1 MAGVTRE
8 ARLAADRLPD
18 RVSIGV
24 LTKVFPPALVDAV
37 IDEAGAREQR
47 KRSLPA
53 RMTVYVTLAMWLFM
67 GSGYDTVVRQLVE
80 GLRWSRR
87 GWGTWRVPSTGSI
100 TKARA
105 RLGPQPLRL
114 LFDRVAGPVAT
125 PGTAGVFWR
134 GLRVTAMDGSTLDLP
149 DSPANALEFG
159 RPTSQH
165 KPGPYPQVR
174 LVGLAE
180 CGSQALIDMAF
191 GPFRTG
197 EQTLAAD
204 LIDSMTAG
212 MLVLADRNFAGIQLM
227 SAAAATGAELLW
239 RMPAN
244 FSLTVKQ
251 VLPDGTYLTELIAR
265 NGGKGR
271 VRRRLTVR
279 IIEYSV
285 LTTDATTDTDTD
297 TDTDG
302 DGDGDGDGEQVSELF
317 CLATTLT
324 DPATAPALELAQL
337 YAQRW
342 EFETLLGALK
352 TRQRG
357 PRIVLRSHTP
367 DGVRQELWA
376 MFCVYHAL
384 RELIVTAADPAGVD
398 PRRISFTHTL
408 RAAGRSLTAPPFP
421 PAPTT

>member
-8 ARLAADRLPD
+8 ARSAADRLPD

-24 LTKVFPPALVDAV
+24 LTKVFPPALVDTV

-100 TKARA
+100 TKARV

-114 LFDRVAGPVAT
+114 LFDRVAGPVGT
-125 PGTAGVFWR
+125 PETPGVFWR
-134 GLRVTAMDGSTLDLP
+134 GLRVTAMDGSTLDIP
-149 DSPANALEFG
+149 DSPANDEEFG

-180 CGSQALIDMAF
+180 CGSQALIDMKF
-191 GPFRTG
+191 GPFRSG

-204 LIDSMTAG
+204 LIESMTAE
-212 MLVLADRNFAGIQLM
+212 MLVLADRNFAGIRLM
-227 SAAAATGAELLW
+227 SAVTATGAELLW

-244 FSLTVKQ
+244 FNLTVER
-251 VLPDGTYLTELIAR
+251 VLSDGTYLTELTAR
-265 NGGKGR
+265 NRGKR
-271 VRRRLTVR
+271 PAHDRLTVR

-285 LTTDATTDTDTD
+285 LTTDEN
-297 TDTDG
+297 
-302 DGDGDGDGEQVSELF
+302 GEQVSELF

-337 YAQRW
+337 YTQRW
-342 EFETLLGALK
+342 EFETLLDALK

-357 PRIVLRSHTP
+357 PRVVLRSHTP

-384 RELIVTAADPAGVD
+384 RELIVTAADPAGID

-408 RAAGRSLTAPPFP
+408 RTAGRSLTAPPFP

>member
-8 ARLAADRLPD
+8 ARSAADRLPD

-24 LTKVFPPALVDAV
+24 LARMFPAALVDEV

-47 KRSLPA
+47 KRSLPT
-53 RMTVYVTLAMWLFM
+53 RLTVYVTLAMWLFM

-100 TKARA
+100 TKART

-114 LFDRVAGPVAT
+114 LFDRVAGPVGI
-125 PGTAGVFWR
+125 PETAGVFWR
-134 GLRVTAMDGSTLDLP
+134 GLRVTAMDGSTLDIP
-149 DSPANALEFG
+149 DTPANDKEFG

-180 CGSQALIDMAF
+180 CGSQALINVAF

-197 EQTLAAD
+197 EHTLAAD

-212 MLVLADRNFAGIQLM
+212 MLVLADRNFAGTQLM

-239 RMPAN
+239 RMPSN
-244 FSLTVKQ
+244 FTLTVEQ
-251 VLPDGTYLTELIAR
+251 VLPDGTYLTELTAR

-279 IIEYSV
+279 IIEYCV
-285 LTTDATTDTDTD
+285 LTTDE
-297 TDTDG
+297 
-302 DGDGDGDGEQVSELF
+302 DGEQISELF

-324 DPATAPALELAQL
+324 DPATAPAIELAQL

-384 RELIVTAADPAGVD
+384 RELIATAADPAGID

-408 RAAGRSLTAPPFP
+408 RTAGRSLAAPAFP

>member
-1 MAGVTRE
+1 VAGVTRE
-8 ARLAADRLPD
+8 ARSAADRLPD

-24 LTKVFPPALVDAV
+24 LAKVFPPALVDQV

-53 RMTVYVTLAMWLFM
+53 RLTVYITLAMWLFM

-100 TKARA
+100 TKART
-105 RLGPQPLRL
+105 RLGSRPLRL
-114 LFDRVAGPVAT
+114 LFGRVAGPVGT
-125 PGTAGVFWR
+125 PSTPGVFWR
-134 GLRVTAMDGSTLDLP
+134 DLRVTAMDGSTLDIP
-149 DSPANALEFG
+149 DTPDNAKEFG
-159 RPTSQH
+159 RPVSQH

-180 CGSQALIDMAF
+180 CGSQALIDVAF

-197 EQTLAAD
+197 EHTLAAD

-212 MLVLADRNFAGIQLM
+212 MLVLADRGFAGAKLM
-227 SAAAATGAELLW
+227 SAAAATGAHLLW
-239 RMPAN
+239 RIPSN
-244 FSLTVKQ
+244 FTLTVGQ
-251 VLPDGTYLTELIAR
+251 VLADGTYLTELVAR

-271 VRRRLTVR
+271 LLHRITVR

-285 LTTDATTDTDTD
+285 LTTDEN
-297 TDTDG
+297 
-302 DGDGDGDGEQVSELF
+302 GEQISELF

-324 DPATAPALELAQL
+324 DPATAPAIELAEL

-367 DGVRQELWA
+367 DGVRQEMWA

-384 RELIVTAADPAGVD
+384 RELIVTAADPAGID

-408 RAAGRSLTAPPFP
+408 RTAGRSLTAPPFP

>member
-1 MAGVTRE
+1 
-8 ARLAADRLPD
+8 
-18 RVSIGV
+18 
-24 LTKVFPPALVDAV
+24 
-37 IDEAGAREQR
+37 
-47 KRSLPA
+47 
-53 RMTVYVTLAMWLFM
+53 
-67 GSGYDTVVRQLVE
+67 
-80 GLRWSRR
+80 
-87 GWGTWRVPSTGSI
+87 
-100 TKARA
+100 
-105 RLGPQPLRL
+105 
-114 LFDRVAGPVAT
+114 
-125 PGTAGVFWR
+125 
-134 GLRVTAMDGSTLDLP
+134 VTAIDGSTLDIP
-149 DSPANALEFG
+149 DSAANAAEFG

-180 CGSQALIDMAF
+180 CGSQALIDMTF
-191 GPFRTG
+191 GPFRAG

-212 MLVLADRNFAGIQLM
+212 TLVLADRNFAGIQLM

-244 FSLTVKQ
+244 FNLTVKQ

-271 VRRRLTVR
+271 VRHRLTVR

-285 LTTDATTDTDTD
+285 LTTDTDTDT
-297 TDTDG
+297 
-302 DGDGDGDGEQVSELF
+302 EQVSELF

-342 EFETLLGALK
+342 EIETLLGALK

-384 RELIVTAADPAGVD
+384 RELIATAADPTGLD

-408 RAAGRSLTAPPFP
+408 RTAGRSLTAPPFP

>member
-8 ARLAADRLPD
+8 ARSAADRLPD

-114 LFDRVAGPVAT
+114 LFDRIAGPVAT
-125 PGTAGVFWR
+125 PGTPGVFWR

-149 DSPANALEFG
+149 DSSANAQEFG

-165 KPGPYPQVR
+165 KPGPYPQAR

-180 CGSQALIDMAF
+180 CGSQALIDMTF
-191 GPFRTG
+191 GPFRAG

-227 SAAAATGAELLW
+227 SAAASTGAELLW
-239 RMPAN
+239 RIPAN
-244 FSLTVKQ
+244 FSLTVEQ

-271 VRRRLTVR
+271 VRGRLTVR

-285 LTTDATTDTDTD
+285 LTTDA
-297 TDTDG
+297 
-302 DGDGDGDGEQVSELF
+302 DGEQISELF

-342 EFETLLGALK
+342 EFETLLDALK

-357 PRIVLRSHTP
+357 PRILLRSHTP

-384 RELIVTAADPAGVD
+384 RELIVTAANPAGID

>member
-1 MAGVTRE
+1 VVAGVTRE
-8 ARLAADRLPD
+8 ARSAADRLPD

-24 LTKVFPPALVDAV
+24 LAKVFPPALVDEV

-53 RMTVYVTLAMWLFM
+53 RLTVYVTLAMWLFM

-87 GWGTWRVPSTGSI
+87 GWGGWRVPSTGSI

-105 RLGPQPLRL
+105 RLGPQPVRL
-114 LFDRVAGPVAT
+114 LFAKVAGPVGTLET
-125 PGTAGVFWR
+125 PGVFWR
-134 GLRVTAMDGSTLDLP
+134 GLRVTAMDGSTLDIP
-149 DSPANALEFG
+149 DTPANTEEFG

-174 LVGLAE
+174 LVALAE
-180 CGSQALIDMAF
+180 CGSQALINVAF

-197 EQTLAAD
+197 ENTLAAD

-212 MLVLADRNFAGIQLM
+212 TLVLADRGFAGVKLM
-227 SAAAATGAELLW
+227 SAAAATGAHLLW
-239 RMPAN
+239 RIPSN
-244 FSLTVKQ
+244 FHLTVGQ

-271 VRRRLTVR
+271 LLHRITVRITVR

-285 LTTDATTDTDTD
+285 LTTDA
-297 TDTDG
+297 
-302 DGDGDGDGEQVSELF
+302 DGEQVSDLF

-324 DPATAPALELAQL
+324 DPATAPALELAEL

-367 DGVRQELWA
+367 NGVRQELWA

-384 RELIVTAADPAGVD
+384 RELIVTAADPAGID

-408 RAAGRSLTAPPFP
+408 RTAGRSLTAPHFP

>member
-8 ARLAADRLPD
+8 ARSAADRLPD

-24 LTKVFPPALVDAV
+24 LAKVFPPALVDAV

-125 PGTAGVFWR
+125 PGTAGAFWR
-134 GLRVTAMDGSTLDLP
+134 GLRVTAIDGSTLDLP
-149 DSPANALEFG
+149 DSPANAGEFG

-180 CGSQALIDMAF
+180 CGSQALIDMTF
-191 GPFRTG
+191 GPFRAG
-197 EQTLAAD
+197 EQTLATD

-212 MLVLADRNFAGIQLM
+212 TLVLADRNFAGIQLM

-244 FSLTVKQ
+244 FTLTIGQ

-271 VRRRLTVR
+271 VRCRLTVR

-285 LTTDATTDTDTD
+285 LTTDEN
-297 TDTDG
+297 
-302 DGDGDGDGEQVSELF
+302 GEQVSELF

-324 DPATAPALELAQL
+324 DPATAPALELAAL

-384 RELIVTAADPAGVD
+384 RELVVTAAEPAGID

-408 RAAGRSLTAPPFP
+408 RTAGRSLTAPPFP

>member
-8 ARLAADRLPD
+8 ARSAADRLPD

-24 LTKVFPPALVDAV
+24 LTKVFPPALVDEV

-67 GSGYDTVVRQLVE
+67 GAGYDTVVRQLVE

-87 GWGTWRVPSTGSI
+87 GGGAWRVPSTGSV

-114 LFDRVAGPVAT
+114 LFDRVAGPVGT
-125 PGTAGVFWR
+125 PETAGVFWR
-134 GLRVTAMDGSTLDLP
+134 GLRVTAMDGSTLDIP
-149 DSPANALEFG
+149 DSLANAQEFG

-180 CGSQALIDMAF
+180 CGSQALIDMTF
-191 GPFRTG
+191 GPFGAG

-212 MLVLADRNFAGIQLM
+212 TLVLADRGFAGIQLM

-239 RMPAN
+239 RMPSN
-244 FSLTVKQ
+244 FALTVEQ

-271 VRRRLTVR
+271 VHCRLTVR

-285 LTTDATTDTDTD
+285 LTTDE
-297 TDTDG
+297 
-302 DGDGDGDGEQVSELF
+302 DGEQVSELF

-324 DPATAPALELAQL
+324 DPATAPAIELAQL

-384 RELIVTAADPAGVD
+384 RELIVTAADPAGID

-408 RAAGRSLTAPPFP
+408 RTAGRSLTAPAFP

>member
-8 ARLAADRLPD
+8 ARSTADRLPD

-100 TKARA
+100 TKARV

-114 LFDRVAGPVAT
+114 LFDRVAGPVGT
-125 PGTAGVFWR
+125 PGTPGVFWR
-134 GLRVTAMDGSTLDLP
+134 GLRVTAMDGSTLDIP
-149 DSPANALEFG
+149 DSPANAEEFG

-180 CGSQALIDMAF
+180 CGSQALIDMKF
-191 GPFRTG
+191 GPFRSG

-204 LIDSMTAG
+204 LIESMTAE
-212 MLVLADRNFAGIQLM
+212 MLVLADRNFAGIRLM
-227 SAAAATGAELLW
+227 AAVAATGAELLW

-244 FSLTVKQ
+244 FNLTVER
-251 VLPDGTYLTELIAR
+251 VLSDGTYLTELTAR
-265 NGGKGR
+265 NGTRGR
-271 VRRRLTVR
+271 IRHRITVR

-285 LTTDATTDTDTD
+285 LTTDSDTDSD
-297 TDTDG
+297 TDEN
-302 DGDGDGDGEQVSELF
+302 GEQVSELF

-337 YAQRW
+337 YTQRW

-384 RELIVTAADPAGVD
+384 RELIVTAADPAGID

-408 RAAGRSLTAPPFP
+408 RTAGRSLTAPPFP
-421 PAPTT
+421 CADYLITSATT

>member
-1 MAGVTRE
+1 VTRE
-8 ARLAADRLPD
+8 ARSAEDRLPD

-24 LTKVFPPALVDAV
+24 LAKVFPSALVDEV
-37 IDEAGAREQR
+37 IEEAGSREQR

-53 RMTVYVTLAMWLFM
+53 RLTVYVTLAMWLFM
-67 GSGYDTVVRQLVE
+67 GAGYDTVVRQLVE
-80 GLRWSRR
+80 GLRWSRQ
-87 GWGTWRVPSTGSI
+87 GWGSWRVPSTGSI

-114 LFDRVAGPVAT
+114 LFNRVAGPVGT
-125 PGTAGVFWR
+125 PETAGVFWR
-134 GLRVTAMDGSTLDLP
+134 GLRVTAMDGSTLDIP
-149 DSPANALEFG
+149 DSPANAQEFG

-180 CGSQALIDMAF
+180 CGSQALIDMTF
-191 GPFRTG
+191 GPFSAG
-197 EQTLAAD
+197 EQTLATD
-204 LIDSMTAG
+204 LIGSMTAG
-212 MLVLADRNFAGIQLM
+212 TLVLADRGFAGIQLM
-227 SAAAATGAELLW
+227 TAAAATGAELLW
-239 RMPAN
+239 RMPSN
-244 FSLTVKQ
+244 FALTVEQ

-271 VRRRLTVR
+271 VHCRLTVR

-285 LTTDATTDTDTD
+285 LTTDSDADADA
-297 TDTDG
+297 
-302 DGDGDGDGEQVSELF
+302 DGEQVSELF

-324 DPATAPALELAQL
+324 DPATAPALELELAQL

-384 RELIVTAADPAGVD
+384 RELIVTAADPAGID

-408 RAAGRSLTAPPFP
+408 RTAGRSLTAPAFP

>member
-24 LTKVFPPALVDAV
+24 LTKVFPLALVDAV

-87 GWGTWRVPSTGSI
+87 GWGTWQVPSTGSI
-100 TKARA
+100 TKARV
-105 RLGPQPLRL
+105 RLGSQPLRL
-114 LFDRVAGPVAT
+114 LFGRVAGPVGT
-125 PGTAGVFWR
+125 PETPGVFWR
-134 GLRVTAMDGSTLDLP
+134 GLRVTAMDGSTLDIP
-149 DSPANALEFG
+149 DSPANAEEFG

-180 CGSQALIDMAF
+180 CGSQALIDMKF
-191 GPFRTG
+191 GPFRSG

-204 LIDSMTAG
+204 LIESMTAE
-212 MLVLADRNFAGIQLM
+212 MLVLADRNFAGIRLM
-227 SAAAATGAELLW
+227 SAVAATGADLLW

-244 FSLTVKQ
+244 FNLTVER
-251 VLPDGTYLTELIAR
+251 VLSDGTYLTELTAR
-265 NGGKGR
+265 NRGKGR
-271 VRRRLTVR
+271 VRDPLTDCLTVR

-285 LTTDATTDTDTD
+285 LTTDEN
-297 TDTDG
+297 
-302 DGDGDGDGEQVSELF
+302 GEQVSELF

-342 EFETLLGALK
+342 EFETLLDALK

-357 PRIVLRSHTP
+357 PRVVLRSHTP

-384 RELIVTAADPAGVD
+384 RELIVTAADPAGID

-408 RAAGRSLTAPPFP
+408 RTAGRSLTAPPFP